1 MDEPASAFVAGR
13 IGGCFAMPFIA
24 FMARIIT
31 PSRRNVKFFRR
42 ASILSRS
49 GVAPPTGT
57 IHPRESRGTTDGK
70 QESNKRFI
78 LGRCLSGFGIAGG
91 HLAGVDHSGRGFNPR
106 PAQGRP
112 TFPNR
117 HKQERINNT
126 ISALRFRFPC
136 LRGRTL
142 RRPWALSRSGVAPPT
157 GTIHPRESRG
167 TTDEKQ
173 ESNKRFIS
181 GEVFPDLELREDIWR
196 GWSFPVG
203 GSTPDR
209 HQQERVNSALRF
221 RFPCLR
227 GWTLRRP
234 WTLSRSGVAPP
245 TGTIHPRPPVVIPDI
260 FIPRGWVRGG
270 YLTSRPRGMKIPE

>member
-1 MDEPASAFVAGR
+1 MDEPAAAFVAGR
-13 IGGCFAMPFIA
+13 IGGCFAMPFFA
-24 FMARIIT
+24 FMVRIIT

-112 TFPNR
+112 AFPNR

-181 GEVFPDLELREDIWR
+181 G
-196 GWSFPVG
+196 G
-203 GSTPDR
+203 G
-209 HQQERVNSALRF
+209 
-221 RFPCLR
+221 
-227 GWTLRRP
+227 
-234 WTLSRSGVAPP
+234 LSGFGIA
-245 TGTIHPRPPVVIPDI
+245 
-260 FIPRGWVRGG
+260 GG
-270 YLTSRPRGMKIPE
+270 YLAGVELSGRGFNPRPAPARTRQ

>member
-1 MDEPASAFVAGR
+1 
-13 IGGCFAMPFIA
+13 
-24 FMARIIT
+24 MARIIT

-42 ASILSRS
+42 APILSRS

-57 IHPRESRGTTDGK
+57 IHPRESRGTADGK

-78 LGRCLSGFGIAGG
+78 SGGGLSGFGIAGG
-91 HLAGVDHSGRGFNPR
+91 YLAGVELSGRGFNPR

-112 TFPNR
+112 AFRDWHKDDRHSATGTRMAGIPRLAQGWPAFRDWHKDGRHSATGTRMAGIPRLAQGRPAFPNW
-117 HKQERINNT
+117 HKQERINDT

-167 TTDEKQ
+167 TTDGKQ

-181 GEVFPDLELREDIWR
+181 GR
-196 GWSFPVG
+196 
-203 GSTPDR
+203 
-209 HQQERVNSALRF
+209 
-221 RFPCLR
+221 CL
-227 GWTLRRP
+227 
-234 WTLSRSGVAPP
+234 SGFGIA
-245 TGTIHPRPPVVIPDI
+245 
-260 FIPRGWVRGG
+260 GG
-270 YLTSRPRGMKIPE
+270 YLAGVELSGRGFNPRPAQG